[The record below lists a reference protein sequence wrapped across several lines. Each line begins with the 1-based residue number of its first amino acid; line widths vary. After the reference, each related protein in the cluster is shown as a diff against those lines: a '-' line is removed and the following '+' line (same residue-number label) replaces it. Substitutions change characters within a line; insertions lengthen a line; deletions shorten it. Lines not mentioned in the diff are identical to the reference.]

1 MKTKQVVITLCCISF
16 CLSWLA
22 SGCESSAKTNALI
35 GTGVGALIGQAAG
48 GDTGATLVG
57 AGVGAGVG
65 YLIGNSQDKKAAEKY
80 DYNAPTSLSGTQWMV
95 SELTMEDKPQYQ
107 SITVQFTP
115 DGKLI
120 TTRINPN
127 GTRTIQE
134 EKYRIV
140 GQALIIHKS
149 DYIINAEYALYG
161 NEMVVTAEDFKAV
174 LKKI

>member
-1 MKTKQVVITLCCISF
+1 MKTKKTIILLLCVSF
-16 CLSWLA
+16 CLSLLT
-22 SGCESSAKTNALI
+22 GCENSAKTNALI

-65 YLIGNSQDKKAAEKY
+65 YLIGNAQDKKKAEKY
-80 DYNAPTSLSGTQWMV
+80 DYASPTTLTGTQWAV
-95 SELTMEDKPQYQ
+95 TELTMENRPQYQ

-115 DGKLI
+115 DGKI
-120 TTRINPN
+120 VTTRVNPD

-134 EKYRIV
+134 ERYRVV
-140 GQALIIHKS
+140 GQTLIINKT
-149 DYIINAEYALYG
+149 DYIVNAQYEMYG
-161 NEMVVTAEDFKAV
+161 NEMVVTADHFRAV